1 MLPVRN
7 YGLDLLRIL
16 LCLTV
21 VIFHYRGCKD
31 CGGSVAVDGFFVLS
45 GFLAIHSS
53 GVGGGG
59 IGSYYRKKAWRL
71 LPVMIVAWAIG
82 NAVLFF

>member
-21 VIFHYRGCKD
+21 VFFHYSC
-31 CGGSVAVDGFFVLS
+31 
-45 GFLAIHSS
+45 
-53 GVGGGG
+53 
-59 IGSYYRKKAWRL
+59 L
-71 LPVMIVAWAIG
+71 LYTSDAADE
-82 NAVLFF
+82 L

>member
-21 VIFHYRGCKD
+21 VFFHYSGGRN

-45 GFLAIHSS
+45 GFLAVRSA
-53 GVGGGG
+53 GGSEQG
-59 IGSYYRKKAWRL
+59 ILWNITGKNAGACYR
-71 LPVMIVAWAIG
+71 
-82 NAVLFF
+82 FC